1 MLQDSNNPFK
11 NSGGRFHM
19 TKIGF
24 IGLGVMGYPMAGH
37 LAKAGYPVTVFNRTT
52 SKAVKWMEEYPGSYT
67 TDIQEMAK
75 EVDVLCLCV
84 GNDQD
89 VREIIEGQV
98 WSALKPGSVVI
109 DHTTASA
116 KLAREMAAL
125 LAQREISFLDAPVS
139 GGQVGAETG
148 NLTTMVGG
156 DYATYEKYES
166 LLQTYSKKVTYLGES
181 GHGQLCKMVNQICL
195 VGVIQGLAEGIQ
207 FAKNAGLHPDQVI
220 EVIAEGAAGSWQMNH
235 RAQTMIAG
243 EFNFGFAVSLM
254 RKDLGIVLDEA
265 RQNQSELP
273 ITALIDQFYARL
285 EKKGLDRVDTSAL
298 ITLLDHKA

>member
-1 MLQDSNNPFK
+1 
-11 NSGGRFHM
+11 M

-52 SKAVKWMEEYPGSYT
+52 AKALKWVKEYPGSYA

-75 EVDVLCLCV
+75 EVDILYLCV

-89 VREIIEGQV
+89 VRGVIAGQV
-98 WSALKPGSVVI
+98 WDAMKRGSIVI

-116 KLAREMAAL
+116 KLAQEMAAL

-139 GGQVGAETG
+139 GGQVGAEQG
-148 NLTTMVGG
+148 LLTTMVGG
-156 DYATYEKYES
+156 DYATYEKCES
-166 LLQTYSKKVTYLGES
+166 LLQTYSKKVTYLGKS

-207 FAKNAGLHPDQVI
+207 FAKNAGLNPKQVI
-220 EVIAEGAAGSWQMNH
+220 EVIAAGAAGSWQMNH
-235 RAQTMIAG
+235 RAHTMIAG

-254 RKDLGIVLDEA
+254 RKDLGMVLDEA

-285 EKKGLDRVDTSAL
+285 EKNGLDRADTSAL
-298 ITLLDHKA
+298 VTLLDHKA